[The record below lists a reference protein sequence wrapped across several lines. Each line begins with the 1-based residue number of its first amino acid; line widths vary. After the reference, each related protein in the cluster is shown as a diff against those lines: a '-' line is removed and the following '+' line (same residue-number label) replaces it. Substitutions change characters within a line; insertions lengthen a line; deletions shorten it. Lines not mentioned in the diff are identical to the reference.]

1 MKFGFPILTA
11 ALVLAA
17 PAWAQDRIYRCGN
30 EYTNTVTDAQAKTCK
45 LVSGGN
51 VTVVQA
57 VRPNP
62 AASVKT
68 ASSSSSQS
76 GQRVDAGE
84 QRAKDSDA
92 RLILESELKKAEA
105 RQGELVKE
113 YNNGEPEKLGP
124 ETRNHQKYLDRV
136 AELKANIARNESDI
150 AGIRRELGR
159 VPVASSASSR

>member
-1 MKFGFPILTA
+1 MKFGFQILTA

-30 EYTNTVTDAQAKTCK
+30 EYTNTVTEAQAKNCK
-45 LVSGGN
+45 IVSGGN

-62 AASVKT
+62 NAGVKV
-68 ASSSSSQS
+68 ASSSQP

-92 RLILESELKKAEA
+92 RLILESELKKAEV
-105 RQGELVKE
+105 RQAELVKE

-124 ETRNHQKYLDRV
+124 ETRNNQKYLDRV
-136 AELKANIARNESDI
+136 VELKANIARNESDI

-159 VPVASSASSR
+159 VPSSSPR